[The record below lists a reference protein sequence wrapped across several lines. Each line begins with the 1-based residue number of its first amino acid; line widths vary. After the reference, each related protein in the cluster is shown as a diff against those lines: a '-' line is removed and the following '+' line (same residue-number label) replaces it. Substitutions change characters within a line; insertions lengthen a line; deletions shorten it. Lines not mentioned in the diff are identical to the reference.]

1 MSRRELMGK
10 DRADRG
16 EDCNSETF
24 INSSTLKI
32 THKSTIGFI
41 IHSLN
46 KKENSLICHKYYP
59 N

>member
-1 MSRRELMGK
+1 MGK